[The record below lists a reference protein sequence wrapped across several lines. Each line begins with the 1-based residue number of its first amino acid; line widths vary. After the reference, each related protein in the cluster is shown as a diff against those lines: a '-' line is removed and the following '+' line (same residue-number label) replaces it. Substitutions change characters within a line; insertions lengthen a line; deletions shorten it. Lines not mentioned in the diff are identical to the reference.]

1 LTIPPANKWGQL
13 LARWTARAANPRPNQ
28 AGVNI
33 EKGVTMKTKEENFK
47 CEPPILDLEDLLKDK
62 SLRVIGVVGD
72 KNQGKSGLLYN
83 IISIIR
89 RLAPDTQVVTF
100 RMLVKIP
107 GVLSLNTLL
116 ELSKIRNSFI
126 IIDELKTIVDTDNRK
141 ETQTFLEILQTLYH
155 ANNTIVVCGLA
166 HNFNGKISGELEAII
181 FKQTTLISVIK
192 RSNLDY
198 LLRPLTHEGKASKNE
213 YCLSMP
219 VDGAL
224 IYHPHK
230 AKSWHYVTVP
240 YMPEFDTKKD
250 NEPVIKWKH

>member
-1 LTIPPANKWGQL
+1 MKEKV
-13 LARWTARAANPRPNQ
+13 PN
-28 AGVNI
+28 
-33 EKGVTMKTKEENFK
+33 
-47 CEPPILDLEDLLKDK
+47 CERPILDLEDLLRDK

-83 IISIIR
+83 MINIIR
-89 RLAPDTQVVTF
+89 RLAPETQIVTF
-100 RMLVKIP
+100 RMLVKIE

-155 ANNTIVVCGLA
+155 SNNTVVVCGLA

-181 FKQTTLISVIK
+181 FKQTTLISVVQ

-198 LLRPLTHEGKASKNE
+198 ILRPLRHEGQASKND
-213 YCLSMP
+213 YSLTMP
-219 VDGAL
+219 VNGAL
-224 IYHPHK
+224 IYHPHMQK
-230 AKSWHYVTVP
+230 NWHYVEVP
-240 YMPEFDTKKD
+240 YLKNFDTKKD
-250 NEPVIKWKH
+250 NEPVIKWD

>member
-1 LTIPPANKWGQL
+1 MNPKNK
-13 LARWTARAANPRPNQ
+13 P
-28 AGVNI
+28 
-33 EKGVTMKTKEENFK
+33 E
-47 CEPPILDLEDLLKDK
+47 CELPILDLEDLLRDK

-83 IISIIR
+83 MIR
-89 RLAPDTQVVTF
+89 ILQKLAPNTQIVSF
-100 RMLVKIP
+100 RLIMKID

-155 ANNTIVVCGLA
+155 ANNTIIVCGLA

-181 FKQTTLISVIK
+181 FKQTTLISIIK

-198 LLRPLTHEGKASKNE
+198 ILRPLRHEGQASKNE
-213 YCLSMP
+213 YVLTMP
-219 VDGAL
+219 INGAL
-224 IYHPHK
+224 IYHPHMQ
-230 AKSWHYVTVP
+230 KSWHYIEIP
-240 YMPEFDTKKD
+240 YLKDCDTKKD
-250 NEPVIKWKH
+250 NEPIIKWKD

>member
-1 LTIPPANKWGQL
+1 MKIK
-13 LARWTARAANPRPNQ
+13 AA
-28 AGVNI
+28 
-33 EKGVTMKTKEENFK
+33 T
-47 CEPPILDLEDLLKDK
+47 CEPPILDLEDLLRDK

-83 IISIIR
+83 IIRILQKMAPETQIVSF
-89 RLAPDTQVVTF
+89 RLI
-100 RMLVKIP
+100 MKID

-155 ANNTIVVCGLA
+155 ANNTIIVCGLA

-198 LLRPLTHEGKASKNE
+198 ILRPLRNEGGASKNE
-213 YCLSMP
+213 YVLTMP
-219 VDGAL
+219 INGAL
-224 IYHPHK
+224 IYHPHMQ
-230 AKSWHYVTVP
+230 KSWHYIEIP
-240 YMPEFDTKKD
+240 YLKDCDTKKD
-250 NEPVIKWKH
+250 NEPVIKWKD